1 MKNKAYYIVKTTV
14 DKSCEKEF
22 NEWYH
27 NVHIPDVVKASGCI
41 QARRLKAIEKDD
53 EYEYLAIYEFDA
65 LETFNA
71 YKESAER
78 KALIQDFLDKYERV
92 TKMKSSIWEQVYP

>member
-1 MKNKAYYIVKTTV
+1 MQKKTYYIVKTTV
-14 DKSCEKEF
+14 NKSFEKEF

-41 QARRLKAIEKDD
+41 QAKRLKAIAKDD
-53 EYEYLAIYEFDA
+53 EYEYLAIYEFDG
-65 LETFNA
+65 LETFNK
-71 YKESAER
+71 YKESTER
-78 KALIQDFLDKYERV
+78 KALIQDFLDKYEKV